1 MILIVRTT
9 ITIVKDDV
17 DNKCIDTFMPSQ
29 RRDDD
34 DDDHG
39 DHDHDGDDQRC

>member
-1 MILIVRTT
+1 MIIN
-9 ITIVKDDV
+9 DDV
-17 DNKCIDTFMPSQ
+17 DNKCIDTFMSSQ

-39 DHDHDGDDQRC
+39 DHDRDGDDQRC